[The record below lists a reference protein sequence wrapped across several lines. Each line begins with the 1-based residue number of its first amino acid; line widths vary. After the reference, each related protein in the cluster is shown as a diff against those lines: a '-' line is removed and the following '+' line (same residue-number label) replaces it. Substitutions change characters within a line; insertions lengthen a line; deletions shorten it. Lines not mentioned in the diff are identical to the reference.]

1 MKTTITSGG
10 NAMRLGEIRGTCQG
24 GGKEKQVF
32 SSHNDSRN
40 YDSQSYSIALS
51 TLGLPCG
58 KFGSSTFPLIEN
70 PQYPSSMLY
79 FT

>member
-10 NAMRLGEIRGTCQG
+10 NAMRLGEIRGTWQRG
-24 GGKEKQVF
+24 ENQKQVF
-32 SSHNDSRN
+32 GSQNDSGN
-40 YDSQSYSIALS
+40 CASQSYSIALS

-58 KFGSSTFPLIEN
+58 KFRSSTFPLIEN
-70 PQYPSSMLY
+70 PQYPSSMRY

>member
-1 MKTTITSGG
+1 
-10 NAMRLGEIRGTCQG
+10 MRLGEIRGTCQRG
-24 GGKEKQVF
+24 ENQKLFGSQ
-32 SSHNDSRN
+32 NDSRN
-40 YDSQSYSIALS
+40 CASQSYSIALS

-70 PQYPSSMLY
+70 PQYPSSMRY